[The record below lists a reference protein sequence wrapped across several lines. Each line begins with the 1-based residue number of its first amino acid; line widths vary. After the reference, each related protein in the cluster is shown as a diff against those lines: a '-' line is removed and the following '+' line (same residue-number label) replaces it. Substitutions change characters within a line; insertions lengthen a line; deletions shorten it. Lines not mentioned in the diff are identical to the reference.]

1 MKCLVEVKRVASLHT
16 QKDVA
21 KFWSNVDTNMR
32 ASRINAAIFLSLS
45 ARIDDTRPLDV
56 KMYNGIPVL
65 QASRSAEDFLPAA
78 QLIEMSFY
86 TFASLW
92 PAIARSRG
100 DDTGGLLDAVAR
112 HFEAQVEELT
122 KLSKK
127 IDNVERM
134 AITLQ
139 REAVGMKKIR
149 DTLCTGVDQVRLQY
163 PQLTLSEE
171 AHSAVEQGDAWTSAN
186 GKALLAAI
194 AAYKTAKKG
203 RYPKGLHDLEVAEE
217 VLTFASG
224 LPNCFEKA
232 VALVKSQQTRA
243 KRPREE
249 E

>member
-1 MKCLVEVKRVASLHT
+1 M
-16 QKDVA
+16 
-21 KFWSNVDTNMR
+21 
-32 ASRINAAIFLSLS
+32 
-45 ARIDDTRPLDV
+45 
-56 KMYNGIPVL
+56 
-65 QASRSAEDFLPAA
+65 
-78 QLIEMSFY
+78 IELAFHA
-86 TFASLW
+86 FASLW

-149 DTLCTGVDQVRLQY
+149 DALCTGVDQVRLQY